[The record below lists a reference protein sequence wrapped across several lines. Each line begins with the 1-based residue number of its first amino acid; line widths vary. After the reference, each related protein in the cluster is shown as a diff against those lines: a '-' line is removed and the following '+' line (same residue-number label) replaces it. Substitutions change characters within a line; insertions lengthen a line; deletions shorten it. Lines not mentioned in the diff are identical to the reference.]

1 LLSLPGKHEVE
12 ANWGHRRTAVAVAS
26 AVAVDLVAAVVVVA
40 LVVAPEGE
48 GQEGQVALVDPMQRI
63 NFWLIS
69 LTLMVMVG

>member
-48 GQEGQVALVDPMQRI
+48 GQVALVDPMQRI

>member
-1 LLSLPGKHEVE
+1 MLSLPGKHEVE

-48 GQEGQVALVDPMQRI
+48 GQVALVDPMQRI